1 MIILINREKKFS
13 NILSNEE
20 DSKRKKFLK
29 AALVGPE
36 LNKGEFGDRD
46 VLYHF
51 IRYNHHKLLAKAG
64 KHTGN
69 EKMIN
74 IGIKEMARSKA
85 NIKTALSN
93 DEKKRTE
100 IYNKS
105 LDTYKKKYLS
115 EN

>member
-29 AALVGPE
+29 AALAGPAVGE
-36 LNKGEFGDRD
+36 VGDRD
-46 VLYHF
+46 IPYNF
-51 IRYNHHKLLAKAG
+51 IGIIPHKLLAKTG
-64 KHTGN
+64 KYIGN
-69 EKMIN
+69 EKMID
-74 IGIKEMARSKA
+74 IGIKGMARSKA
-85 NIKTALSN
+85 NIKTAISN
-93 DEKKRTE
+93 DEKKRYE